1 LVPNS
6 GSKKEDPS
14 PLNNQINSK
23 HKIVK
28 KVENNLKNFELN
40 NGGNRQEFFKNVT
53 GVIHPV
59 NPGSA
64 VAAGSSMISDEKL
77 KGVSTKLVGSQS
89 QSNSPA

>member
-6 GSKKEDPS
+6 GSKKEEPI
-14 PLNNQINSK
+14 LNNQINSK

-59 NPGSA
+59 NPASA
-64 VAAGSSMISDEKL
+64 VAAGSSMVSEDKL
-77 KGVSTKLVGSQS
+77 KRVSMKLLGSQS

>member
-6 GSKKEDPS
+6 GSKKEDLA
-14 PLNNQINSK
+14 LNNQINSK

-53 GVIHPV
+53 GVIHPA
-59 NPGSA
+59 NPASA
-64 VAAGSSMISDEKL
+64 VAAGSSMVSDDKL
-77 KGVSTKLVGSQS
+77 KGVSTKLLGSQS